1 MSGTISSIRSS
12 PSVYTSLFVYVL
24 PCVSPSLYMSLPVH
38 PSLYT
43 FLLCTFLPIYVFPC
57 VRPSLCK
64 FFPVYGPSLY
74 TSLPVCVLPC
84 VCSSLCTSAPVYVPL
99 CVHPSLLSFSLYT
112 SLPVYVFPYI
122 SLFLYTSLPL
132 YIFSVF
138 ISFCIFVLSPCVH
151 LLRVY
156 ILLYFCSISLCTSA
170 PRLCPSICLFL
181 YVCVF
186 LCVCLTGCTFCREYI
201 FVGVFPTMCAL
212 HILPYTSTVCT
223 FHFVVYTL
231 HWVYIQL
238 CVLRRV
244 YTLLLHHTFETW
256 Y

>member
-1 MSGTISSIRSS
+1 M
-12 PSVYTSLFVYVL
+12 
-24 PCVSPSLYMSLPVH
+24 
-38 PSLYT
+38 
-43 FLLCTFLPIYVFPC
+43 YVFPC
-57 VRPSLCK
+57 V
-64 FFPVYGPSLY
+64 
-74 TSLPVCVLPC
+74 
-84 VCSSLCTSAPVYVPL
+84 
-99 CVHPSLLSFSLYT
+99 
-112 SLPVYVFPYI
+112 

-201 FVGVFPTMCAL
+201 FVSVFSTVCAL
-212 HILPYTSTVCT
+212 HILPYT
-223 FHFVVYTL
+223 L
-231 HWVYIQL
+231 HRVYILPYVHSTLSCIHSVGCIL

-244 YTLLLHHTFETW
+244 YTLSLHHTLETW